1 MDLQSGMVREAL
13 LCSNAEGRYAVQL
26 LSDSLVLVHVPNSKN
41 MLTIN
46 NVTQLK
52 EDQELVSCCSCM
64 SYLFSKLVVG

>member
-13 LCSNAEGRYAVQL
+13 LCSNAVQL